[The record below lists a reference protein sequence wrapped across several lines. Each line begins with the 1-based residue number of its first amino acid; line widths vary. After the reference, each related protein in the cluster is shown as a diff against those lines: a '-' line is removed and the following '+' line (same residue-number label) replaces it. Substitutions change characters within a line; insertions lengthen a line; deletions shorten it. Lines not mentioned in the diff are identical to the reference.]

1 MKAIAILL
9 RAIFGGVFIFS
20 GFVKAVDPWGTAYK
34 IEEYIAVFGMNWIT
48 DSMPW
53 ISIVVSIL
61 MSSIEFIIGVLIF
74 FGFFSKLSKYSAAII
89 MGFFT
94 ILTFIDALTNKVDD
108 CGCFGD
114 AIKLTNWETFWKNF
128 SNLCLQK
135 GKTPNAVGAELGC
148 SSTSINSWKKG
159 SIPKWGVLY
168 KMAEYFGVSIKTLL
182 NSAEMDDL
190 PNEPPQKLI
199 DLNSGDVRMIPLFES
214 VSAGFGALA
223 FDDIVDYVPLY
234 IPNQAE
240 ADDTICI
247 KVKGNS
253 MSPRIEDGDIVQV
266 RKTQS
271 IDNGSIAVVT
281 VDDEG
286 LLKRVTYGEKWME
299 LRSINPMYKPM
310 RFNSEDL
317 QRVRVVGVVVKIIKH
332 VGGREE
338 IIETIPT
345 DYNEGEQALLELFRS
360 VPEDKR
366 ELLMQV
372 IKLTLNKG

>member
-1 MKAIAILL
+1 MKIDKKEIEMFFEIFLELCQKRGKSPSAVAKDLKIASGTVTEWKKGRIPQNATLL
-9 RAIFGGVFIFS
+9 KLADYFGAS
-20 GFVKAVDPWGTAYK
+20 VDYLLGK
-34 IEEYIAVFGMNWIT
+34 E
-48 DSMPW
+48 
-53 ISIVVSIL
+53 
-61 MSSIEFIIGVLIF
+61 
-74 FGFFSKLSKYSAAII
+74 
-89 MGFFT
+89 
-94 ILTFIDALTNKVDD
+94 DADADDVD
-108 CGCFGD
+108 
-114 AIKLTNWETFWKNF
+114 KTFWKNF

>member
-1 MKAIAILL
+1 MFWG
-9 RAIFGGVFIFS
+9 IFLKLCDEHNEKPNPLAKKLGLSS
-20 GFVKAVDPWGTAYK
+20 GT
-34 IEEYIAVFGMNWIT
+34 M
-48 DSMPW
+48 
-53 ISIVVSIL
+53 
-61 MSSIEFIIGVLIF
+61 
-74 FGFFSKLSKYSAAII
+74 
-89 MGFFT
+89 
-94 ILTFIDALTNKVDD
+94 
-108 CGCFGD
+108 
-114 AIKLTNWETFWKNF
+114 TNWKNGKIPQAM
-128 SNLCLQK
+128 NL
-135 GKTPNAVGAELGC
+135 
-148 SSTSINSWKKG
+148 KK
-159 SIPKWGVLY
+159 L
-168 KMAEYFGVSIKTLL
+168 ADYFGVSVDYLL
-182 NSAEMDDL
+182 GKEEAPIRSSEL
-190 PNEPPQKLI
+190 LQI
-199 DLNSGDVRMIPLFES
+199 DTGDVRMIPLYES
-214 VSAGFGALA
+214 ASAGFGALA
-223 FDDIVDYVPLY
+223 LDDIVDYIPLY

>member
-1 MKAIAILL
+1 MKIDKKEIEMFFE
-9 RAIFGGVFIFS
+9 IFL
-20 GFVKAVDPWGTAYK
+20 
-34 IEEYIAVFGMNWIT
+34 E
-48 DSMPW
+48 
-53 ISIVVSIL
+53 
-61 MSSIEFIIGVLIF
+61 
-74 FGFFSKLSKYSAAII
+74 
-89 MGFFT
+89 
-94 ILTFIDALTNKVDD
+94 
-108 CGCFGD
+108 
-114 AIKLTNWETFWKNF
+114 
-128 SNLCLQK
+128 LCRK
-135 GKTPNAVGAELGC
+135 RGKSPNAVAKDLKIASGTVTE
-148 SSTSINSWKKG
+148 WKKG
-159 SIPKWGVLY
+159 RIPQNATLLKL
-168 KMAEYFGVSIKTLL
+168 ADYFGVSVDYLL
-182 NSAEMDDL
+182 RKEEAPIRSSEL
-190 PNEPPQKLI
+190 LQI
-199 DLNSGDVRMIPLFES
+199 DTGDVRMIPLYES
-214 VSAGFGALA
+214 ASAGFGALA
-223 FDDIVDYVPLY
+223 FDDIVDYIPLY

-310 RFNSEDL
+310 RFNGEDL

-366 ELLMQV
+366 EWLMQV